1 MLGMSKSTNA
11 KIPQR
16 DASPAEMTRAALV
29 RAALKLFGRQGF
41 DGTSTREI
49 AAEARA
55 NIGSIAYHFGG
66 KEGLRNAAADY
77 IVDTIQTIAGQAI
90 GNLQGPSDSKTGDS
104 KTGEPEAARAQL
116 FTALERMVAFIVARP
131 EAGEIVQFVLR
142 ELSHPTA
149 ALDRIYDGVFEPT
162 HRRLCLIWEQ
172 ATGEPAESEAT
183 RLTVFTLIGQVVY
196 FRIGREAVMRRMGWR
211 AIGDAE
217 ATKIAAAVTDN
228 LSAILARRD
237 FGSAPFN
244 RPEGS

>member
-1 MLGMSKSTNA
+1 MSKPTNA
-11 KIPQR
+11 KIQR
-16 DASPAEMTRAALV
+16 GEASPAEMTRAALV

-66 KEGLRNAAADY
+66 KEGLRNAAADF

-90 GNLQGPSDSKTGDS
+90 GNPQGPSDSEKDD
-104 KTGEPEAARAQL
+104 PEAARAQL

-228 LSAILARRD
+228 LSAILARRHLSD
-237 FGSAPFN
+237 RKDRRS
-244 RPEGS
+244 